1 MAKSNTGEYCKAMAR
16 LAWNGLKLR
25 GTGLMKAAA
34 KPTVISLAV
43 TNRCNSHCI
52 MCNIWKRASEETDIK
67 SREMPQEK
75 IIDIL
80 SHPLLSELVELD
92 LTGGEPHLRDDLADI
107 ATAIGGLKQS
117 TLPRLRSLI
126 ITTNGLLPPR
136 IITNYRRILESL
148 RGTDIDLV
156 SVNSIDGIGAT
167 HDLVRG
173 TKGAFELATRTIG
186 GLMELREE
194 YPNFI
199 IGIKTTILPDNVNAL
214 GAILDFA
221 LERELFHIISPA
233 LFTEARFR
241 NLEKRDALT
250 LGKAEYEDVLE
261 FYRFKRL
268 RTDYFYSTARGFL
281 TSGRKRWTCAAL
293 YNYLFI
299 DFDGTVYPCEMIAEP
314 IGNVK
319 TQDLAEIWNGTS
331 VRRWR
336 DRIGKLECCRTCNEP
351 GAIRYSA
358 YAEGW
363 SYLKFL
369 AALGRREFDETYY
382 RSGLWKYFSR

>member
-1 MAKSNTGEYCKAMAR
+1 MAKSNTGDYCKATTR
-16 LAWNGLKLR
+16 LIWNGLKFR
-25 GTGLMKAAA
+25 GTGLTKAAA

-52 MCNIWKRASEETDIK
+52 MCNIWKRASEEADIK
-67 SREMPQEK
+67 SREMSREQ
-75 IIDIL
+75 IIGIL

-92 LTGGEPHLRDDLADI
+92 LTGGEPHLREDLADI
-107 ATAIGGLKQS
+107 AIAIGGLKKS
-117 TLPRLRSLI
+117 ALPRLRSLI

-136 IITNYRRILESL
+136 IIANYQRILESL
-148 RGTDIDLV
+148 KGTDIDLV
-156 SVNSIDGIGAT
+156 SVNSIDGIGET
-167 HDLVRG
+167 HDLIRG
-173 TKGAFELATRTIG
+173 TRGAFELATQTLD
-186 GLMELREE
+186 GLLELRKD

-199 IGIKTTILPDNVNAL
+199 IGIKTTIVPDNVNML

-221 LERELFHIISPA
+221 LERGLFHIISPA

-241 NLEKRDALT
+241 NLEKRDTLALST
-250 LGKAEYEDVLE
+250 ARYGDVLE
-261 FYRFKRL
+261 FYRLDSL
-268 RTDYFYSTARGFL
+268 RTDYFYSTARDFL
-281 TSGRKRWTCAAL
+281 ITGRKRWTCAAL

-299 DFDGTVYPCEMIAEP
+299 DFDGAVYPCEIIAEP

-319 TQDLAEIWNGTS
+319 EQDLAEIWQGTAA
-331 VRRWR
+331 RNWR
-336 DRIGKLECCRTCNEP
+336 HGIGKLECCRTCHEP

-369 AALGRREFDETYY
+369 AALGRHEFDETYH
-382 RSGLWKYFSR
+382 RGGFGKYFT

>member
-1 MAKSNTGEYCKAMAR
+1 MAKSNTGDYCKATAR
-16 LAWNGLKLR
+16 LIWNGLKFR
-25 GTGLMKAAA
+25 GTRLMKAVA

-43 TNRCNSHCI
+43 TNRCNSHCV
-52 MCNIWKRASEETDIK
+52 MCNIWKRASEEADIK
-67 SREMPQEK
+67 SREMSREQ
-75 IIDIL
+75 IISIL
-80 SHPLLSELVELD
+80 SHPLLSEVVELD
-92 LTGGEPHLRDDLADI
+92 LTGGELHLRDDLADI
-107 ATAIGGLKQS
+107 AIAIGILKQS
-117 TLPRLRSLI
+117 ALPRLRSLI

-136 IITNYRRILESL
+136 IIANYRRILESL

-167 HDLVRG
+167 HDLIRG
-173 TKGAFELATRTIG
+173 TRGAFELATQTLD
-186 GLMELREE
+186 GLMELRAE

-199 IGIKTTILPDNVNAL
+199 IGIKTTILPDNVNVL

-241 NLEKRDALT
+241 NLEKRDALALST
-250 LGKAEYEDVLE
+250 TEYEAVLE
-261 FYRFKRL
+261 FYRLNRL
-268 RTDYFYSTARGFL
+268 RTDYFYSTTRGFL
-281 TSGRKRWTCAAL
+281 ATGRKRWTCAAL

-299 DFDGTVYPCEMIAEP
+299 DFDGTVYPCEIIAEP

-319 TQDLAEIWNGTS
+319 EQDLVEIWHGTS
-331 VRRWR
+331 ACHWR
-336 DRIGKLECCRTCNEP
+336 HRIGKVKCCLTCHEP

-358 YAEGW
+358 YAGGW

-369 AALGRREFDETYY
+369 AALGRREFDKTYY
-382 RSGLWKYFSR
+382 RGGFWKYFSR

>member
-1 MAKSNTGEYCKAMAR
+1 MARSNTGDYFKATAR
-16 LAWNGLKLR
+16 LIWNGLKFR

-52 MCNIWKRASEETDIK
+52 MCNIWKRASEEADIK
-67 SREMPQEK
+67 SREMSREQ
-75 IIDIL
+75 IIGIL
-80 SHPLLSELVELD
+80 SHPLLSEVVELD

-107 ATAIGGLKQS
+107 AIAIGGLKKS
-117 TLPRLRSLI
+117 ALPRLRSLI
-126 ITTNGLLPPR
+126 ITSNGLLPPR
-136 IITNYRRILESL
+136 IIANYQRILESL

-156 SVNSIDGIGAT
+156 SVNSIDGIGPT
-167 HDLVRG
+167 HDFIRG
-173 TKGAFELATRTIG
+173 TRGAFELATETID
-186 GLMELREE
+186 GLMELRAE

-199 IGIKTTILPDNVNAL
+199 IGIKTTILPDNVNVL

-221 LERELFHIISPA
+221 LGRELFHIISPA

-241 NLEKRDALT
+241 NLEKKDTLALGT
-250 LGKAEYEDVLE
+250 AQYGDVLE
-261 FYRFKRL
+261 FYRLDSL
-268 RTDYFYSTARGFL
+268 RTDYFYSTARDFL
-281 TSGRKRWTCAAL
+281 ATGRKRWTCAAL

-319 TQDLAEIWNGTS
+319 EQDLAEIWHSTS
-331 VRRWR
+331 ARHWR
-336 DRIGKLECCRTCNEP
+336 HGIGKLECCRTCHEP

-369 AALGRREFDETYY
+369 AALGRHEFDETYY
-382 RSGLWKYFSR
+382 RGGFGKYFPR